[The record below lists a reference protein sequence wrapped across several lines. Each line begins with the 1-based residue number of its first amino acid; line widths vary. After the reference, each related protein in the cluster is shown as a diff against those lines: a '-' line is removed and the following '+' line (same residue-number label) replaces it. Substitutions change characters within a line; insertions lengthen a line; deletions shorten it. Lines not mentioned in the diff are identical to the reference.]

1 MLALSFFSVGVSA
14 ASDNLIESNLT
25 QWSNLNGSFDI
36 QLYGNN
42 NIYRLGANG
51 GTSKF
56 FNGIIYDLPNFVAGH
71 SYTLRF
77 KLPSA
82 SEIASAWNVS
92 FTDATYNSYYNNA
105 QVFVG
110 YGFVNPEGTIVEGK
124 NLFFEF
130 NASNISR
137 YVGQNLSTT
146 FVASSS
152 TTGGRPVIFISITT
166 TDSNQHFFFF
176 SNFSLFDNDDNSQE
190 LSGIKGFLHS
200 IRWDL
205 VGGVCEEEDCPHSS
219 DVNPHLSLTE
229 RMTGGFASF
238 LDKIADKFEDGST
251 LNTWFTD
258 LSDKVSGSVSSS
270 STSLGDRI
278 KGFFDNISTKITEKY
293 ENLDINLGDWFDD
306 VGDWFTN
313 LKEKLTEN
321 IEAFKTA
328 ITEFSE
334 KFKPRVYE
342 QLIWQRGMIN
352 GSTGAVLNQ
361 PNGQNVIV
369 SEFFEVPLGSE
380 YLIDFFDTDHNGA
393 LQIYQ
398 YNLDGSFVGSFGLI
412 SVNTEGFL
420 LPEGYQYRFRLV
432 LNVNYKPSE
441 ANQIVKI
448 YADEGWLNALVHL
461 MIAKIKAL
469 FVPDPN
475 VMTEFYDEMEEFM
488 AERLGI
494 IYEATSFGSDLLETI
509 GDMLSGSSARARA
522 GDAILFTIPAININ
536 LPGQGSFQLW
546 NEQKFQLDFLST
558 NGFFAFFYGLYKMML
573 WVICI
578 FATIKYALKTWERIM
593 SS

>member
-14 ASDNLIESNLT
+14 ASDNLVESNLT

-51 GTSKF
+51 GSSNF

-82 SEIASAWNVS
+82 SEIASAWNVG
-92 FTDATYNSYYNNA
+92 FTDAVFNSYYNNA

-110 YGFVNPEGTIVEGK
+110 YGFVNPEGTIVEGQ
-124 NLFFEF
+124 NLFYEF

-152 TTGGRPVIFISITT
+152 TTGGRPVIFISVTT
-166 TDSNQHFFFF
+166 TDSNQHFFYF

-190 LSGIKGFLHS
+190 LKGIKGFLHS

-205 VGGVCEEEDCPHSS
+205 VGGVCDENDCPHSS

-229 RMTGGFASF
+229 RMTGGFSSL
-238 LDKIADKFEDGST
+238 LDNIADKFEEGST
-251 LNTWFTD
+251 LNNWFTD

-278 KGFFDNISTKITEKY
+278 KGFFEDISKSLTEKY

-306 VGDWFTN
+306 VGEWFDN
-313 LKEKLTEN
+313 LKNSISEFFEN
-321 IEAFKTA
+321 LWNKFN
-328 ITEFSE
+328 EFFE

-352 GSTGAVLNQ
+352 MQTGAIVSSNV
-361 PNGQNVIV
+361 QNVIV

-380 YLIDFFDTDHNGA
+380 YLIDYIRTDHNGA
-393 LQIYQ
+393 FQIYQ
-398 YNLDGSFVGSFGLI
+398 YNLDDGSYIGHLGI
-412 SVNTEGFL
+412 INTATEGFV
-420 LPEGYQYRFRLV
+420 LPEGYQYRFRLA
-432 LNVNYKPSE
+432 LNTEYKPSE

-461 MIAKIKAL
+461 IIAKIKGL

-475 VMTEFYDEMEEFM
+475 LFNELYEDMEQLM
-488 AERLGI
+488 QERLGI
-494 IYEATSFGSDLLETI
+494 IYEATVFTSDLLETI
-509 GDMLSGSSARARA
+509 GEMLSGSSAKARA
-522 GDAILFTIPAININ
+522 GDAIIFTIPAININ

-546 NEQKFQLDFLST
+546 NKQEFQLDFLST
-558 NGFFAFFYGLYKMML
+558 NEFFAFFYGLYKMIL
-573 WVICI
+573 WIICI
-578 FATIKYALKTWERIM
+578 FATIKHALRTYERIIGV
-593 SS
+593 